1 MIDPPAVQ
9 RRYQTGAR
17 QRSDEA
23 GRRQEYDH
31 DGVALLELVDRHH
44 DGALFAGARQRGDA
58 V

>member
-1 MIDPPAVQ
+1 MIDRIGVRCSVCRSAM
-9 RRYQTGAR
+9 
-17 QRSDEA
+17 RSDEA

-44 DGALFAGARQRGDA
+44 DGAVFARARQRGDA